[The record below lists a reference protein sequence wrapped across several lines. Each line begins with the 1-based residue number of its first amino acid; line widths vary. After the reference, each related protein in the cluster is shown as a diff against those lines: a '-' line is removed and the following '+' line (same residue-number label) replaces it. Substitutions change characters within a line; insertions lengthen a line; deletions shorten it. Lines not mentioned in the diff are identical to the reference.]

1 MSHSQPYLHP
11 VFHQVFRELRKC
23 HVTARFTSCFS
34 TSLSGTQEVSCHS
47 HIYIMFFNKSFRNL
61 GSVMSQPYLHPVFH
75 QVFQELRKCHVTAIF
90 TSCFSSSLSE
100 ILEMSYLSHI
110 YIMFFLFFFVF
121 LASLWEASCHSPIN
135 YHFSTRLWG
144 SGMSQPY
151 YCTSYL
157 HLVFQHIFAE
167 ELNQFQIQ
175 LWLCFVLFGF
185 CSLTSPPLHGL
196 PLLLLQASNN

>member
-1 MSHSQPYLHP
+1 MPQLYLSCFSVEELRQCHITLTAIFTSCFL
-11 VFHQVFRELRKC
+11 VEELRKC
-23 HVTARFTSCFS
+23 HITAIVTSCF
-34 TSLSGTQEVSCHS
+34 L
-47 HIYIMFFNKSFRNL
+47 NKSFRNL
-61 GSVMSQPYLHPVFH
+61 GSVMSQPYLHH
-75 QVFQELRKCHVTAIF
+75 VFQHVFQKFWKC
-90 TSCFSSSLSE
+90 
-100 ILEMSYLSHI
+100 HI
-110 YIMFFLFFFVF
+110 YIIFYIFF
-121 LASLWEASCHSPIN
+121 LASLWEASCHSPIT

>member
-1 MSHSQPYLHP
+1 M
-11 VFHQVFRELRKC
+11 
-23 HVTARFTSCFS
+23 
-34 TSLSGTQEVSCHS
+34 SCHS
-47 HIYIMFFNKSFRNL
+47 HIYILFFNKSFRNL
-61 GSVMSQPYLHPVFH
+61 GSVMSQPYLHHVF
-75 QVFQELRKCHVTAIF
+75 QQIFQELRKCHVTAIF
-90 TSCFSSSLSE
+90 TSCFSSSLGNLGSV
-100 ILEMSYLSHI
+100 MSQPYLHHVFHQVFQKFLKCHTSAI
-110 YIMFFLFFFVF
+110 FTSFLFYFIF
-121 LASLWEASCHSPIN
+121 LASLWEVSCHSPIN